1 MHNDVDRS
9 DGHRDMPFRYYW
21 EDFTPGKV
29 FEHGAR
35 ALSEEDI
42 VRFAREWDPQRYHA
56 DPQKAKQTPFGGLI
70 ASGWQSCAVL
80 MRMMCDAYL
89 NESSCV
95 GSPGIDEIRF
105 LLPVRPGDSLRF
117 RSTVIESNPSRT
129 KPGRGSV
136 LFRWELLN
144 QNDAVALSMIGRQFY
159 LRRTFSTGPGAESSS
174 GSAAAKAENPGP
186 AE

>member
-1 MHNDVDRS
+1 
-9 DGHRDMPFRYYW
+9 MPYRYYW

-42 VRFAREWDPQRYHA
+42 VRFATEWDPQL
-56 DPQKAKQTPFGGLI
+56 AKQTPFGGLI

-117 RSTVIESNPSRT
+117 RSTVIESRPSRT

-136 LFRWELLN
+136 QFRWELLN
-144 QNDAVALSMIGRQFY
+144 QNDELALSMIGRQLY
-159 LRRTFSTGPGAESSS
+159 LRRVSATGPG
-174 GSAAAKAENPGP
+174 
-186 AE
+186 

>member
-1 MHNDVDRS
+1 MIAKQGGKLSVNAAT
-9 DGHRDMPFRYYW
+9 GIDMPFRYYW

-35 ALSEEDI
+35 VLGEDDI

-56 DPQKAKQTPFGGLI
+56 DPEAAKQTPFGGLI
-70 ASGWQSCAVL
+70 ASGWHSCAVL
-80 MRMMCDAYL
+80 MRLMCDAYL
-89 NESSCV
+89 NDSSCV

-105 LLPVRPGDSLRF
+105 LHPVRPGDSLRF
-117 RSTVIESNPSRT
+117 RSTVMESNPSRT

-144 QNDAVALSMIGRQFY
+144 QSDDVVLSMIGRQFY
-159 LRRTFSTGPGAESSS
+159 LCRD
-174 GSAAAKAENPGP
+174 
-186 AE
+186 